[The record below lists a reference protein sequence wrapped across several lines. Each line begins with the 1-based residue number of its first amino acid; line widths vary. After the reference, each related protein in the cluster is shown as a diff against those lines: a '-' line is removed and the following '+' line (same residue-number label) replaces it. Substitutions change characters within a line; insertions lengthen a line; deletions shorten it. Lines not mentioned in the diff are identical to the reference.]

1 MASKKLIATLKE
13 KAAAVQVIV
22 QEVPNLEA
30 AFTYAL
36 AVTQAQGGAT
46 LAAPGWDAESRA
58 ALEADCRR
66 NGVELLVENL
76 RERADALHTGLTR
89 ADWGIAD
96 TGSLVL
102 DSASEDLRL
111 ATMLVETHVAV
122 LPVSRLRATVT
133 DLEEEMTRLMAGP
146 AWLPGL
152 YHRGLPHR
160 RHRAG
165 PDPRG
170 ARPPGTPSAAAE
182 GLMP

>member
-46 LAAPGWDAESRA
+46 LAAPGWDAASRA

-122 LPVSRLRATVT
+122 LPVSPP
-133 DLEEEMTRLMAGP
+133 AGHRYG
-146 AWLPGL
+146 PG
-152 YHRGLPHR
+152 RGNDRPD
-160 RHRAG
+160 AG
-165 PDPRG
+165 
-170 ARPPGTPSAAAE
+170 AS
-182 GLMP
+182 